1 MRLCFLIYHYFPFG
15 GQQRDFFRI
24 AEACRARGHEL
35 EVYAL
40 RWQGPMPDGFNVTLV
55 PVKAFSR
62 LSMYRRYT
70 DWVAERIK
78 ESRPDLV
85 IGFNKMPHLDVYF
98 AADDCF
104 LHKARTQRGPL
115 YPFTP
120 RFRHFHRYEASVFDR
135 DSQTRALV
143 LSPLQKKNYLR
154 HYPDCAQRLQ
164 ELPPGIDQER
174 RIERRDPAVRSALRA
189 ELGISGDQRLILQV
203 GSGFKIKGVDRAI
216 RAIASLPEKLRVS
229 VRYVLVG
236 QDRAGPYHHLAKK
249 LGLANQVVIL
259 PGRDDIPRF
268 MVGADLLLHPAYME
282 SAGYV
287 LLEATVSG
295 LPVLTTASCGY
306 AWHVEQAQSG
316 EVCSDPF
323 TQEEL
328 NARLGAMLSNLDSA
342 PWSENG
348 LAYGKQPELYS
359 LTTAAVRYIED
370 RADAVKS
377 EAQS

>member
-70 DWVAERIK
+70 CWVDERIK

-120 RFRHFHRYEASVFDR
+120 RFRHFHRYEAAVFDR

-342 PWSENG
+342 PWSKNG

-359 LTTAAVRYIED
+359 LTNAAVRYIED

>member
-120 RFRHFHRYEASVFDR
+120 RFRHFHRYEAAVFDR

-143 LSPLQKKNYLR
+143 LSPLQKKNYLM

-216 RAIASLPEKLRVS
+216 RAIASLPEKLRVN
-229 VRYVLVG
+229 VQYVLVG

-342 PWSENG
+342 SWSENG
-348 LAYGKQPELYS
+348 LAYGEQPELYS

>member
-120 RFRHFHRYEASVFDR
+120 RFRHFYRYEAAVFDR

-216 RAIASLPEKLRVS
+216 RAIASLPEKLRVN
-229 VRYVLVG
+229 VQYVLVG

-342 PWSENG
+342 PWSKNG

>member
-120 RFRHFHRYEASVFDR
+120 RFRHFHRYEAAVFDR

-342 PWSENG
+342 PWSKNG

>member
-1 MRLCFLIYHYFPFG
+1 
-15 GQQRDFFRI
+15 
-24 AEACRARGHEL
+24 
-35 EVYAL
+35 
-40 RWQGPMPDGFNVTLV
+40 MPDDFNVTLV
-55 PVKAFSR
+55 PVKALSR

-85 IGFNKMPHLDVYF
+85 MGFNKMPHLDVYF

-115 YPFTP
+115 YPLTP
-120 RFRHFHRYEASVFDR
+120 RFRHFHRYEAAVFDR

-143 LSPLQKKNYLR
+143 LSPLQKQNYLR

-189 ELGISGDQRLILQV
+189 ELEISGDQRLILQV

-216 RAIASLPEKLRVS
+216 HAIASLPEKLRAS

-236 QDRAGPYHHLAKK
+236 QDRAGPYHQLAKK

-268 MVGADLLLHPAYME
+268 MVSADLLLHPAYME

-323 TQEEL
+323 TQDEL
-328 NARLGAMLSNLDSA
+328 NARLWAMLSNLDSA

-370 RADAVKS
+370 CADAVKS

>member
-120 RFRHFHRYEASVFDR
+120 RFRHFHRYEAAVFDR

-236 QDRAGPYHHLAKK
+236 QDRAGPYNHLAKK

-342 PWSENG
+342 PWSKNG